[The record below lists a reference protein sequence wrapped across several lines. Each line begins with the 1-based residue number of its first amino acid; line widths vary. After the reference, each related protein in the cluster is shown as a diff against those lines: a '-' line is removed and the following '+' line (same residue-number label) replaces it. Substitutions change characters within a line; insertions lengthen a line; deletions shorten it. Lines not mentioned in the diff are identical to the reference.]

1 MIINRRR
8 LMPSFIIYVIDRA
21 YLALSVYSALF
32 IKHKSLKKSSAF
44 PEHQQS
50 GKIQI
55 QITSFMKLF
64 KQSLVNSK
72 YYLYL
77 CSIKE
82 NKMDSRTVR
91 TVDFPKTSRVPRTYM
106 YAENSYIQFYC
117 HPVTRHPR
125 KDSIYISPIGD

>member
-1 MIINRRR
+1 MIINRRW

-21 YLALSVYSALF
+21 YIALAVYNALF
-32 IKHKSLKKSSAF
+32 IKHGDLKKSSAF

-77 CSIKE
+77 CSIKAKL
-82 NKMDSRTVR
+82 NGQLTHLTDLT
-91 TVDFPKTSRVPRTYM
+91 
-106 YAENSYIQFYC
+106 Q
-117 HPVTRHPR
+117 
-125 KDSIYISPIGD
+125 